1 MHDEDQVLGY
11 FTTENKDESV
21 KKKKIHYKTNWL
33 SILMACR
40 PRSSPY
46 ILSLSLFLF
55 DVETRSMSFLFRIET
70 NQADMEAERSAE
82 AI

>member
-1 MHDEDQVLGY
+1 
-11 FTTENKDESV
+11 
-21 KKKKIHYKTNWL
+21 
-33 SILMACR
+33 MACR